1 MKSIAG
7 FVDTMSLSEA
17 ESQLQQFWMT
27 RTIEERFLAVG
38 GMYEAEK
45 AILQRLA
52 PENYSTK
59 DLKEFVFFHMHGM
72 TIDECIN
79 TVPDQTP

>member
-17 ESQLQQFWMT
+17 ESQLQQLWMT

-59 DLKEFVFFHMHGM
+59 NLQEFVFFHMHGM

-79 TVPDQTP
+79 TVPDQIP

>member
-1 MKSIAG
+1 M
-7 FVDTMSLSEA
+7 EN
-17 ESQLQQFWMT
+17 QLQTLWML
-27 RTIEERFLAVG
+27 RTVEDRFRTVG

-52 PENYSTK
+52 PRSYSK
-59 DLKEFVFFHMHGM
+59 EDLQEFVFFHMHGM

-79 TVPDQTP
+79 KLP

>member
-1 MKSIAG
+1 
-7 FVDTMSLSEA
+7 
-17 ESQLQQFWMT
+17 MT
-27 RTIEERFLAVG
+27 LPEEERFLTAA

-52 PENYSTK
+52 SKDYSK
-59 DLKEFVFFHMHGM
+59 RYVQEFVFFHMHGM

-79 TVPDQTP
+79 RG

>member
-1 MKSIAG
+1 
-7 FVDTMSLSEA
+7 MSLSEA
-17 ESQLQQFWMT
+17 ESQLQKLWMT

-52 PENYSTK
+52 PK
-59 DLKEFVFFHMHGM
+59 DLSNKDLQEFVFFHMHGM

-79 TVPDQTP
+79 TVPDNIL

>member
-1 MKSIAG
+1 
-7 FVDTMSLSEA
+7 MSLGEA
-17 ESQLQQFWMT
+17 ESQLQELWMT

-52 PENYSTK
+52 PKCYSKTE
-59 DLKEFVFFHMHGM
+59 LQEFVFFHMHGM

-79 TVPDQTP
+79 TVPDKIP